1 MQILARAFGPSKII
15 SNPKG
20 WEVGSTELKLTE
32 GGKEI
37 LNPDD
42 ESKKDFIRLQQI
54 HQDCVAEM
62 PSQFELLASS
72 DITPIQALA
81 KYYDDGKA
89 RGFTNAPDVVP
100 DGKHGQV
107 QIIGCVRFFEWYR
120 FDIFLVYKA
129 TLNGR
134 VALYCH

>member
-15 SNPKG
+15 ANTKG

-32 GGKEI
+32 GGKEL
-37 LNPDD
+37 LNPDEKD
-42 ESKKDFIRLQQI
+42 ENRKDVIRLQQI

-72 DITPIQALA
+72 EITRIQALA

-100 DGKHGQV
+100 GGKHGQV
-107 QIIGCVRFFEWYR
+107 QIIGYVRCF
-120 FDIFLVYKA
+120 A
-129 TLNGR
+129 G
-134 VALYCH
+134 